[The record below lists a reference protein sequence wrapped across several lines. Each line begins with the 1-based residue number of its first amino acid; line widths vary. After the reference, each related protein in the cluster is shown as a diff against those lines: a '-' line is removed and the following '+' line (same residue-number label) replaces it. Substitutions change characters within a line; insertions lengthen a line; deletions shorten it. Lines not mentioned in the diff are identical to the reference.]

1 MQPDAQVGGDPLKP
15 ADAEAGNDLDD
26 AHRVHTITRVRIA
39 YVCYWFLLDKD
50 GVAYKIDG
58 QVDRWREAGHDVEV
72 FCLTRPVDGRMPS
85 RPGWRTIPF
94 ESTLGRMTGMRRLA
108 AEVTAWV
115 PDAIYL
121 RYDFF
126 GPPVP
131 RLLRSFVSVVEVN
144 ADDQEEVRLRRRH
157 RSLSRFYNEL
167 NRRALFR
174 SARGLVCVTHELA
187 AKPNFAGF
195 GKPTLV
201 IGNGVDLA
209 RIRELPPPAVDGPP
223 RVVFLGSSGQRWHG
237 VDKISLLAEKLPE
250 ARFDIIGYPSGAI
263 DFPVTPNMQVHP
275 PLSRTDYEPLLARA
289 DMAIGTL
296 ALHRKNMSEAC
307 PLKVREYLGHG
318 LPVVIA
324 YEDTD
329 FTDEDPWFLLRLPNR
344 ESNIAEGFGEI
355 SAFLN
360 SVRGRR
366 VSRTDVE
373 DRIGSHEKERRRLDF
388 IGRLLP

>member
-1 MQPDAQVGGDPLKP
+1 
-15 ADAEAGNDLDD
+15 
-26 AHRVHTITRVRIA
+26 VRIA

-94 ESTLGRMTGMRRLA
+94 GTTLGRMTGIRRLVSA
-108 AEVTAWV
+108 VSAWQ

-131 RLLRSFVSVVEVN
+131 RLLRSIPSVIEVN
-144 ADDQEEVRLRRRH
+144 ADDQEEVHLRRRH
-157 RSLSRFYNEL
+157 RSLARVYNEL
-167 NRRALFR
+167 NRQALFR
-174 SARGLVCVTHELA
+174 SADALVCVTHELA
-187 AKPNFAGF
+187 GKPSFAGF

-209 RIRELPPPAVDGPP
+209 RLRELPPPAADGPP
-223 RVVFLGSSGQRWHG
+223 RIVFLGSAGQQWHG
-237 VDKISLLAEKLPE
+237 VDKIALLAEKLPE
-250 ARFDIIGYPSGAI
+250 ARFDIIGYPAAAI
-263 DFPVTPNMQVHP
+263 DFRVTANMEVHP

-289 DMAIGTL
+289 DLAIGTL
-296 ALHRKNMSEAC
+296 ALHRKNMEEAC

-318 LPVVIA
+318 LPAVIA

-329 FTDEDPWFLLRLPNR
+329 FIDEDRWFLLRLPNQ
-344 ESNIAEGFGEI
+344 ESNVVEGIGEI
-355 SAFLN
+355 RAFLQ

-366 VSRTDVE
+366 VPRTDVE
-373 DRIGSHEKERRRLDF
+373 DRIGSHEKERRRIDF
-388 IGRLLP
+388 IRRFLP

>member
-1 MQPDAQVGGDPLKP
+1 
-15 ADAEAGNDLDD
+15 
-26 AHRVHTITRVRIA
+26 VRIA

-72 FCLTRPVDGRMPS
+72 FCLTRPVAGRMPS
-85 RPGWRTIPF
+85 RPGWRTISF
-94 ESTLGRMTGMRRLA
+94 ETALGRVTGMRRLA
-108 AEVTAWV
+108 SEVSAWR
-115 PDAIYL
+115 PDAVYL

-131 RLLRSFVSVVEVN
+131 RLLRSVPSVVEVN
-144 ADDQEEVRLRRRH
+144 ADDQEEVLMRRRF
-157 RSLSRFYNEL
+157 RVLSRLYNEL
-167 NRRALFR
+167 NRQALLR
-174 SARGLVCVTHELA
+174 STRGLVCVTHELA
-187 AKPNFAGF
+187 AKPSFAGF

-201 IGNGVDLA
+201 VGNGVDLA
-209 RIRELPPPAVDGPP
+209 RIRELPPPVAEGPP

-263 DFPVTPNMQVHP
+263 DFRVTPNMQVHP
-275 PLSRTDYEPLLARA
+275 PLSRADYEPLLAHA
-289 DMAIGTL
+289 DLALGTL

-329 FTDEDPWFLLRLPNR
+329 FIGESPWFLLRLPNQ
-344 ESNIAEGFGEI
+344 ESNVAEGIGEI
-355 SAFLN
+355 SAFLD

-366 VSRTDVE
+366 VPRADVE
-373 DRIGSHEKERRRLDF
+373 TRIGSRDKERRRLDF
-388 IGRLLP
+388 IGGFLP